1 MICRVMSAQEK
12 PKLRKAVKSG
22 FQDIT
27 LGSADDNTFVRLYLT
42 SGVVPVQLLIVAKKV
57 VRESLYIP

>member
-22 FQDIT
+22 FQNIA
-27 LGSADDNTFVRLYLT
+27 LGSPDDNTFVRLNLS
-42 SGVVPVQLLIVAKKV
+42 SGVVAVQLLIVAKKV
-57 VRESLYIP
+57 VRKSLYIP